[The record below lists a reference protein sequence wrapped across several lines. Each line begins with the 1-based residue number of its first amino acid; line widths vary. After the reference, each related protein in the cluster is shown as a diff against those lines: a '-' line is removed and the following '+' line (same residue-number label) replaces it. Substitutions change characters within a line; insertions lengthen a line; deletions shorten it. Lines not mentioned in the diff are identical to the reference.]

1 MFDNAR
7 FTPRGRQVLP
17 WAVLLAAL
25 ASSCS
30 EADRLG
36 YDFDF
41 AQGTHGW
48 VAGFADYP
56 PANEGIYFLESDY
69 RPLPEPLDTSRN
81 ALYISGVNRSD
92 DLFMYYKGQAGLRP
106 STSYRVSFDVEIAT
120 NAQSGCFGVGGSPG
134 ESVYV
139 KAGVSLVEPEG
150 ILDGAGHLRMNVD
163 KGQQSNGGENAL
175 VLGDMANS
183 QSCGSEVPR
192 WELKRLSGSALQIT
206 TDETG
211 RIWLFVGTDSGF
223 ESRTEVYYTRF
234 SARFDPA

>member
-1 MFDNAR
+1 MLDDAR
-7 FTPRGRQVLP
+7 RTSRGLQALP
-17 WAVLLAAL
+17 CVFLVAVLT
-25 ASSCS
+25 SGCS
-30 EADRLG
+30 DADRLG
-36 YDFDF
+36 FDFDF

-56 PANEGIYFLESDY
+56 PADEAIYGLESDY
-69 RPLPEPLDTSRN
+69 RPLPEPLDTAKD
-81 ALYISGVNRSD
+81 ALYISGINRSD

-106 STSYRVSFDVEIAT
+106 STSYRVRFDVEIAT
-120 NAQSGCFGVGGSPG
+120 NAQTGCFGVGGSPG

-150 ILDGAGHLRMNVD
+150 ILDGAGYLRMNVD

-183 QSCGSEVPR
+183 QSCGSEAPR
-192 WELKRLSGSALQIT
+192 WELKRLSGAALQIT

-211 RIWLFVGTDSGF
+211 RVWLFVGTDSGF
-223 ESRTEVYYTRF
+223 ESVTQVYYTRF
-234 SARFDPA
+234 SARFDPT

>member
-1 MFDNAR
+1 MIE
-7 FTPRGRQVLP
+7 TSCVTRGRRGFLVCLP
-17 WAVLLAAL
+17 FVAVL
-25 ASSCS
+25 ASGCS
-30 EADRLG
+30 DADRLG
-36 YDFDF
+36 FDFRF

-56 PANEGIYFLESDY
+56 PAHEAIYMLEADY
-69 RPLPEPLDTSRN
+69 LPLPEPLDTSTN
-81 ALYISGVNRSD
+81 ALYIAGVNRSD

-106 STSYRVSFDVEIAT
+106 STGYRVSFDVEIAT
-120 NAQSGCFGVGGSPG
+120 SVPSGCVGVGGAPG

-150 ILDGAGHLRMNVD
+150 ILDGAGSLRMNVD
-163 KGQQSNGGENAL
+163 KGNQANGGENAL

-211 RIWLFVGTDSGF
+211 RVWLFVGTDSGF
-223 ESRTEVYYTRF
+223 ESLTQVYYTRF